1 MKSGKPWMRVII
13 YLSGRRKLLIN
24 TCMGGAGNKE
34 SVCQCKRHKRRRF
47 SPWAGKIPWRRHGN
61 PLQYSFL
68 ENSMD
73 RGAWRAAVHRV
84 TESDS
89 PERLT
94 PHRLHVSTPLLQVPV
109 ISGIPPT
116 SSNACPCEVM
126 LFGSL
131 SHSHSC

>member
-68 ENSMD
+68 ENPMD